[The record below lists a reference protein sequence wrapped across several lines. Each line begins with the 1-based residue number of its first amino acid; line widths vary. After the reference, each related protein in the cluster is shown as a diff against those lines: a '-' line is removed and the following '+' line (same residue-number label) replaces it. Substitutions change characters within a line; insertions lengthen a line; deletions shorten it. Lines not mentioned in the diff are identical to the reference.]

1 MARIK
6 AKIDKNKKEIK
17 SKGKKS
23 YKKQNKQKLLK
34 DNSFDGNEELRRSIL
49 ILVIMIIIIIGIYF
63 LSAFLVDKRSK
74 ENKISATKINYDV
87 TLVGTILNRP
97 YDEYYVLVYNKKE
110 ENANYYNQLF
120 DAYKEKEDA
129 IKIYYCDLSNK
140 LNEDYVSDKSNKNII
155 SSEDFKFKGTTLL
168 KIKDGKVISFIED
181 TSTIETLLQ

>member
-23 YKKQNKQKLLK
+23 YKKQTKQKLLK

-181 TSTIETLLQ
+181 NSTIETLLQ